1 MAKVKCT
8 RCGAEVEAQKFC
20 IQCGER
26 LIPKESSVRIQKT
39 SHTPSG
45 VMRFRHKTA
54 VSQSA
59 LPTVSSRQNRSALN
73 LASLQSTQSA
83 PVTETP
89 KKAETADSVRQ
100 SRELE
105 ALLLKLN
112 GSESED
118 EQQAIKC
125 SETDEM
131 SEQFQS
137 LEVNMSDEMSLSSEY
152 GENVSFDN
160 SFFFENKDESNVSG
174 PIPVGSGSFAR
185 VPSGGFHLVVD
196 SIKSACKNTVTRIRN
211 VFSKEQTDNS
221 VSGDKKRRNQFI
233 AAAVIA
239 AIVTLV
245 IVMAVSGNDNDTQT
259 NAIEVASQTAVGG
272 NENFAIVPIEEEEQ
286 DITTIQFDADDLTI
300 PDLEFAFDDEID
312 PESDVF
318 PEKPVDNSQAI
329 ELAKAEAKRAAEAA
343 AGIKTAAA
351 TTATTKTAEK
361 TTEKTATT
369 ETVVASN
376 KPVEARM
383 YGRNDN
389 VLASD
394 TTGESY
400 KTKRSCVMREGPA
413 SRFGMVKEVA
423 SGSSIKI
430 LANTEEDWVLQDGGV
445 WTKGGISKLGPGSK
459 FADATK
465 GMSVPQP
472 KSRVISSNNWRYIQ
486 VGNVFGYVG
495 PACFK

>member
-1 MAKVKCT
+1 MVKMAKVKCT

-54 VSQSA
+54 VSQSS

-73 LASLQSTQSA
+73 LASLQSTQST
-83 PVTETP
+83 PVAETP
-89 KKAETADSVRQ
+89 KKNEAVDSVRQ

-125 SETDEM
+125 SETDDV

-137 LEVNMSDEMSLSSEY
+137 LEVNMSDEVSLSSEY
-152 GENVSFDN
+152 DENVSFDN
-160 SFFFENKDESNVSG
+160 SFFFENRDESKVSG

-196 SIKSACKNTVTRIRN
+196 SIKSACKNTVTRIKHA
-211 VFSKEQTDNS
+211 FSKDQTESNTSD
-221 VSGDKKRRNQFI
+221 DKKRRNQFI

-245 IVMAVSGNDNDTQT
+245 IVMAVSGNDDAQPDQ
-259 NAIEVASQTAVGG
+259 IEVASQTAVGG
-272 NENFAIVPIEEEEQ
+272 NENFAIVPIEEETPDQ
-286 DITTIQFDADDLTI
+286 DITTIQFDADDLSI
-300 PDLEFAFDDEID
+300 PDLEFAFEDEND

-318 PEKPVDNSQAI
+318 SDKTVDNNQAI
-329 ELAKAEAKRAAEAA
+329 EQAKAEAKRAAEAA
-343 AGIKTAAA
+343 AGIKTAAD
-351 TTATTKTAEK
+351 KP
-361 TTEKTATT
+361 ATT

-376 KPVEARM
+376 KPVELRT

-389 VLASD
+389 VLSSN
-394 TTGESY
+394 TTGESF

-413 SRFGMVKEVA
+413 SRFGMVKEIA

-445 WTKGGISKLGPGSK
+445 WTKGGQSKLGPGSK